1 MIKTTPLKLKDV
13 KKNWYVVDCTDQ
25 IIGRVASEV
34 AKILQGK
41 NKPNYAPNLDNGDH
55 VILIN
60 TSKIKWTGK
69 KASQKLYRK
78 HTGHLGGLKEK
89 TLDWM
94 MAKNPNVV
102 LEEAVYSMLPKN
114 RMRDVYMA
122 KLHSYAGAEHKH
134 AAQEPVN
141 LDLGKTK

>member
-1 MIKTTPLKLKDV
+1 MKKTTPLKLKDV
-13 KKNWYVVDCTDQ
+13 KRDWYVIDCTDL
-25 IIGRVASEV
+25 IFGRIASEV

-55 VILIN
+55 VVLIN

-69 KASQKLYRK
+69 KGTDKLYRK

-89 TLDWM
+89 SLEWM
-94 MAKNPNVV
+94 MSKNPNVV

-122 KLHSYAGAEHKH
+122 KLHPYAGVEHKH
-134 AAQEPVN
+134 TAQQPVK
-141 LDLGKTK
+141 LELGKSK